1 MKGSRTRRPVSQKSE
16 RTTLLPVLVLLVT
29 GIAVY
34 WNSLDSPFVWDDQ
47 TSIVTNPTIQHL
59 WPLSV
64 PLTPPSETPVAR
76 RPVVNLSFALNYAYD
91 ALHETGYHAGN
102 IAVHIACALVLF
114 GIVRRTLDGPKLRQ
128 RFGAVSNT
136 TALGTA
142 MLWMVHPLQ
151 SEAVNYITQRT
162 ESMMAL
168 FFLLTL
174 YCAIRARRSPAA
186 AASWQVVAVVACGL
200 GMASKESMVTAPIII
215 ALYDRTFEFNS
226 WREAWQTRKY
236 FYSALAATWIEL
248 GAFVLLQPRTT
259 AGFSAAI
266 SPWTYLLNQVEMVT
280 LYLRLS
286 LWPSPLILDYG
297 LPRALSLGSIAGI
310 AIVLLALLVVTAV
323 ALVRWPAVGFL
334 AATFFITLAP
344 TSSVIPIV
352 SEVGAER
359 RMYLPATALAVL
371 AAVSVAMLM
380 ERMSKRPASQKRNR
394 LICAAAAIAILA
406 LLAVRTVY
414 RNAEYGSP
422 VQLWQTVV
430 ERRPHGRARAA
441 LATELI
447 TSGNHD
453 EAMVQLREAVPDYP
467 DARFGLGTEL
477 ILEGKIEEGVANLR
491 QFIQAQPSNL
501 NRTPARIL
509 LAQSLANQGKLQEAV
524 DGFRAVLKDVPTH
537 DGVRANLAD
546 VLTVLGQH
554 EQALTEYRALLVRQ
568 PNSSV
573 IETRLAMSLAKTGRL
588 NEAIEHFR
596 HARDLDP
603 QSGAINRYLAEMYLR
618 INDGAQ
624 GEASAREALRI
635 DPNDGE
641 SQNLLGVALAARGR
655 IDEAIPRFQQAL
667 RINPNNLQAQ
677 ANLERALRGGNP
689 RQNAK

>member
-1 MKGSRTRRPVSQKSE
+1 MKGSRTRRPVSQKSD
-16 RTTLLPVLVLLVT
+16 RTTILPVLVLLVT

-34 WNSLDSPFVWDDQ
+34 WNSLDGPFVWDDQ
-47 TSIVTNPTIQHL
+47 TSIVTNPTIQRL

-76 RPVVNLSFALNYAYD
+76 RPVVNLSFALNYAYG

-102 IAVHIACALVLF
+102 IAVHIVCALVLF

-128 RFGAVSNT
+128 RFGAMSNT
-136 TALGTA
+136 TALGA
-142 MLWMVHPLQ
+142 PMLWMVHPLQ
-151 SEAVNYITQRT
+151 REAVNYITQRT

-174 YCAIRARRSPAA
+174 YCAIRARRSPAD
-186 AASWQVVAVVACGL
+186 AASWQVVAIVACAL
-200 GMASKESMVTAPIII
+200 GMASKESMLTAPIIV

-236 FYSALAATWIEL
+236 FYSALAVTWIEL

-259 AGFSAAI
+259 AGFSAAV
-266 SPWTYLLNQVEMVT
+266 SPWTYLLNQVEMIT

-323 ALVRWPAVGFL
+323 ALVRRPAIGFL

-371 AAVSVAMLM
+371 AAISVAMLM
-380 ERMSKRPASQKRNR
+380 GRTSKPPATQRRNR
-394 LICAAAAIAILA
+394 LIGAAAAIAVLA
-406 LLAVRTVY
+406 VLAVRTVY

-422 VQLWQTVV
+422 VQLWRTVV

-453 EAMVQLREAVPDYP
+453 EAMVQLREAVSDYP

-477 ILEGKIEEGVANLR
+477 ILEGKVEEGIANLR

-509 LAQSLANQGKLQEAV
+509 LAQSLANQGNLQEAI

-537 DGVRANLAD
+537 DGVRTNLAD

-568 PNSSV
+568 PNSSA
-573 IETRLAMSLAKTGRL
+573 IETRLAMSLSKTGRL

-603 QSGAINRYLAEMYLR
+603 RSGALNRYLAEMYLR
-618 INDGAQ
+618 INDGTQ
-624 GEASAREALRI
+624 GEAYAREALRI

-641 SQNLLGVALAARGR
+641 SQNMLGVALAARGR
-655 IDEAIPRFQQAL
+655 VDEAIPRFQQAL
-667 RINPNNLQAQ
+667 KINPNNLQAQ
-677 ANLERALRGGNP
+677 ANLERALRGGDS
-689 RQNAK
+689 RQSAK

>member
-1 MKGSRTRRPVSQKSE
+1 MKGSRTRRPVSRKSDP
-16 RTTLLPVLVLLVT
+16 TTILPILILLVT

-34 WNSLDSPFVWDDQ
+34 GNSLAGPFVWDDQ
-47 TSIVTNPTIQHL
+47 TSIVTNPTIQRL

-64 PLTPPSETPVAR
+64 PLTPPRETPVAG
-76 RPVVNLSFALNYAYD
+76 RPVVNLSFALNYAYGE
-91 ALHETGYHAGN
+91 LHETGYHAGN

-114 GIVRRTLDGPKLRQ
+114 GIVRRTLAGPKLAP
-128 RFGAVSNT
+128 RFSAMANP
-136 TALGTA
+136 TALGA
-142 MLWMVHPLQ
+142 SMLWMVHPLQ
-151 SEAVNYITQRT
+151 SEAVDYVTQRT

-174 YCAIRARRSPAA
+174 YCAIRARRSSAR
-186 AASWQVVAVVACGL
+186 AASWQVLAVVACAL
-200 GMASKESMVTAPIII
+200 GMASKESMVTAPVIV

-226 WREAWQTRKY
+226 WREAMQTRKY

-248 GAFVLLQPRTT
+248 GAFLLQQPRTT
-259 AGFSAAI
+259 AGFSVAV
-266 SPWTYLLNQVEMVT
+266 SPWSYLLNQVEMIT
-280 LYLRLS
+280 HYLRLS
-286 LWPSPLILDYG
+286 LWPSPLVLDYG
-297 LPRALSLGSIAGI
+297 LPRPLSLGNVAGT
-310 AIVLLALLVVTAV
+310 AIVVVALLVATAV
-323 ALVRWPAVGFL
+323 ALVRWPAIGFL
-334 AATFFITLAP
+334 ATTFFVTLAP
-344 TSSVIPIV
+344 TSSVIPIA

-359 RMYLPATALAVL
+359 RMYLPATALAAL

-380 ERMSKRPASQKRNR
+380 ERASERPSSQKRNR
-394 LICAAAAIAILA
+394 LICAAAATAILA

-422 VQLWQTVV
+422 VQLWRTVV

-453 EAMVQLREAVPDYP
+453 EAMVQLREAVRDYP

-477 ILEGKIEEGVANLR
+477 ILEGRVEEGIANLR

-509 LAQSLANQGKLQEAV
+509 LAQALANQGKLQEAV
-524 DGFRAVLKDVPTH
+524 DGFRMVLKDVPTH

-546 VLTVLGQH
+546 VLGALGQH

-568 PNSSV
+568 PNSSA

-588 NEAIEHFR
+588 NEAIDHFR

-603 QSGAINRYLAEMYLR
+603 QSGAPNRYLAEMYLR
-618 INDGAQ
+618 VNDGAQ
-624 GEASAREALRI
+624 AEAYAREALRI

-641 SQNLLGVALAARGR
+641 SQNMLGVALAARGR

-667 RINPNNLQAQ
+667 RINPNNVQAQ
-677 ANLERALRGGNP
+677 ANLERALRSDNP

>member
-1 MKGSRTRRPVSQKSE
+1 MKGSRTRRPVRRKSDL
-16 RTTLLPVLVLLVT
+16 TTILALLVLLVT

-34 WNSLDSPFVWDDQ
+34 WNSLGGPFVWDDQ
-47 TSIVTNPTIQHL
+47 TSIVTNPTIRRL
-59 WPLSV
+59 WPLSI
-64 PLTPPSETPVAR
+64 PLSPPRETPAAG
-76 RPVVNLSFALNYAYD
+76 RPVVNLSFAFNYAFGE
-91 ALHETGYHAGN
+91 LHETGYHAWN
-102 IAVHIACALVLF
+102 IAVHLACALVLF
-114 GIVRRTLDGPKLRQ
+114 GIVRRTLAGPRLAP
-128 RFGAVSNT
+128 RFGAMANP
-136 TALGTA
+136 TALGA
-142 MLWMVHPLQ
+142 SMLWMVHPLQ
-151 SEAVNYITQRT
+151 SEAVDYVTQRT

-174 YCAIRARRSPAA
+174 YCAVRARRSSAQGV
-186 AASWQVVAVVACGL
+186 SWQLLSVAACAL
-200 GMASKESMVTAPIII
+200 GMASKESMVTAPVIV

-226 WREAWQTRKY
+226 WREALQTRKY

-248 GAFVLLQPRTT
+248 GAFLWQQPRTT
-259 AGFSAAI
+259 AGFSVAVT
-266 SPWTYLLNQVEMVT
+266 PWTYLLNQVEMIT
-280 LYLRLS
+280 RYLRLS
-286 LWPSPLILDYG
+286 LWPSPLVLDYG
-297 LPRALSLGSIAGI
+297 LPRPLSLGSVAGN
-310 AIVLLALLVVTAV
+310 AVVLVSLLVATAV
-323 ALVRWPAVGFL
+323 ALVRWPAIGFL

-344 TSSVIPIV
+344 TSSVIPIT

-380 ERMSKRPASQKRNR
+380 ERASERPSSQKRNR

-422 VQLWQTVV
+422 VELWRTVV
-430 ERRPHGRARAA
+430 ERRPHGRARAS

-447 TSGNHD
+447 TSGNHA
-453 EAMVQLREAVPDYP
+453 EAMVQLREAVRDYP

-477 ILEGKIEEGVANLR
+477 ILEGSVEEGIANLR

-509 LAQSLANQGKLQEAV
+509 LAQALANQGKLQEAV
-524 DGFRAVLKDVPTH
+524 DGFRTVLKDIPTH
-537 DGVRANLAD
+537 DDVRANLAD
-546 VLTVLGQH
+546 VLTALGQH

-568 PNSSV
+568 PNSSA
-573 IETRLAMSLAKTGRL
+573 IESRLAMTLAKTGRL

-603 QSGAINRYLAEMYLR
+603 QSGSLNRYLAEMYLR

-624 GEASAREALRI
+624 AEASAREALRI

-641 SQNLLGVALAARGR
+641 SQNMLGVALAARGR
-655 IDEAIPRFQQAL
+655 IDQAIPRFQQAL
-667 RINPNNLQAQ
+667 RINPNNVQAQ
-677 ANLERALRGGNP
+677 ANLERALREGP
-689 RQNAK
+689 RNAK

>member
-1 MKGSRTRRPVSQKSE
+1 MKGSRTRRPVSRRSDAS
-16 RTTLLPVLVLLVT
+16 TILPILVLLVT

-34 WNSLDSPFVWDDQ
+34 WNSLDGPFIWDDQ
-47 TSIVTNPTIQHL
+47 TSIVTNPTIQRL

-64 PLTPPSETPVAR
+64 PLTPPRETPVAG
-76 RPVVNLSFALNYAYD
+76 RPVVNLSFALNYAYG

-114 GIVRRTLDGPKLRQ
+114 GIVRRTLAGPKLAP
-128 RFGAVSNT
+128 RFGAMANV
-136 TALGTA
+136 TALGSS

-151 SEAVNYITQRT
+151 SEAVDYVTQRT
-162 ESMMAL
+162 ESLMGL
-168 FFLLTL
+168 FFLVTL
-174 YCAIRARRSPAA
+174 YCAIRARRSSARAA
-186 AASWQVVAVVACGL
+186 PWQVLAVGACAL
-200 GMASKESMVTAPIII
+200 GMASKESMVTAPVIV

-226 WREAWQTRKY
+226 WREALQTRKY

-248 GAFVLLQPRTT
+248 GAFLLQQPRTT
-259 AGFSAAI
+259 AGFSVAVR
-266 SPWTYLLNQVEMVT
+266 PWTYLLNQIEMIAR
-280 LYLRLS
+280 YLRLS
-286 LWPSPLILDYG
+286 FWPSPLVLDYG
-297 LPRALSLGSIAGI
+297 LPRPLSLENVAGT
-310 AIVLLALLVVTAV
+310 AIVVVALLVATAV
-323 ALVRWPAVGFL
+323 ALVRWPAIGFL
-334 AATFFITLAP
+334 AATFFVTLAP
-344 TSSVIPIV
+344 TSSVIPIA

-380 ERMSKRPASQKRNR
+380 ERAGERPSSQKRNR

-406 LLAVRTVY
+406 LLAVRTVD
-414 RNAEYGSP
+414 RNAEYRSP
-422 VQLWQTVV
+422 VQLWRTVV
-430 ERRPHGRARAA
+430 ERRPHGRARASF
-441 LATELI
+441 ATELI

-453 EAMVQLREAVPDYP
+453 EAMVQLREAVRDYP

-477 ILEGKIEEGVANLR
+477 ILEGRVEQGIANLR

-509 LAQSLANQGKLQEAV
+509 LAQALANQGKLQEAV
-524 DGFRAVLKDVPTH
+524 DGFRTVLKDVPNH

-546 VLTVLGQH
+546 VLTALGQH

-573 IETRLAMSLAKTGRL
+573 IETRLAMSLAKTSRI

-603 QSGAINRYLAEMYLR
+603 QSGALNRYLAEMYLR

-624 GEASAREALRI
+624 AEAYAREALRI

-641 SQNLLGVALAARGR
+641 SQNMLGVALAARGR

-667 RINPNNLQAQ
+667 RINPNNVQAQ
-677 ANLERALRGGNP
+677 ANLERALRGDP
-689 RQNAK
+689 RNAK